1 MFSASKIESGNKTT
15 KATHRRNRK
24 SDFPAIR
31 ARCTWRARPREDDGK
46 DDYEREGMKE
56 RTDMQIHLS
65 SRNPQGLF
73 YSLQVLVSLF
83 YFLSCFCFLQ
93 FLLVDSQVEK
103 KGQEKKEML
112 WKKCRED
119 REVKDVAT
127 MTSIYEGLQ
136 GTSFYGNKE
145 RTCENERYGYLKAA
159 ARTRGRLVRTTECL
173 VILFRG
179 LSL

>member
-31 ARCTWRARPREDDGK
+31 ARWRARPREDDGK
-46 DDYEREGMKE
+46 DDYEKREWKKE
-56 RTDMQIHLS
+56 QTCKYSLS

-93 FLLVDSQVEK
+93 FLLADSQVEK

-112 WKKCRED
+112 WRKCRED

-136 GTSFYGNKE
+136 GTAFYVNKE

-173 VILFRG
+173 VTLKP
-179 LSL
+179 